1 MCLQGASATQD
12 LIREFAGKPV
22 RAFVVW
28 EPVLPTDWSS
38 PSIAPRNRLSDVRVT
53 QFWDKGRVISHLM
66 GEHDRRRSCGTT
78 LRSTEP
84 ERFWENLPPSSLYHG
99 DPVVQVTDA
108 ARAAMTQALAE
119 QHLQI
124 Q

>member
-1 MCLQGASATQD
+1 M
-12 LIREFAGKPV
+12 

-38 PSIAPRNRLSDVRVT
+38 PSIAPRSRLSDVRVT
-53 QFWDKGRVISHLM
+53 QFWDQGRVISHLM
-66 GEHDRRRSCGTT
+66 GEHDRRSVVWDYIAVYPAGAI
-78 LRSTEP
+78 
-84 ERFWENLPPSSLYHG
+84 WENLPPSSLYHG
-99 DPVVQVTDA
+99 NPVVQVTDA